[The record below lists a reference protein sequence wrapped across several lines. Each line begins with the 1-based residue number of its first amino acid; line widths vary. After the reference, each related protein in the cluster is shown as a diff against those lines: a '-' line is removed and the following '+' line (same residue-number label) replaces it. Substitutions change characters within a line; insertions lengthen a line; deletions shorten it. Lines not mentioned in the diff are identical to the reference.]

1 MHLSCRGLGC
11 SGVAVAEKP
20 RGEAVVHAVAEP
32 CPLLGKSNLRD
43 AVHRWWEVSVEVA
56 GLLFL
61 EVLFETDGVVPL
73 ASGAL
78 FLVPLVEGE
87 DPLVFDVA
95 GLLVAGIL
103 VEVESEILF
112 AAGIRFLF
120 EEFSAA
126 GVLFLCLC
134 PNRLD

>member
-1 MHLSCRGLGC
+1 LEVLVETDSVVPLA
-11 SGVAVAEKP
+11 SGALFLVPLFE
-20 RGEAVVHAVAEP
+20 GED
-32 CPLLGKSNLRD
+32 PLVFDHG
-43 AVHRWWEVSVEVA
+43 WCEISVEVA

-61 EVLFETDGVVPL
+61 EVLVETDGVVPL

-87 DPLVFDVA
+87 DPLVFEVA

-120 EEFSAA
+120 AESSAA